1 MGTAVQNAARDLR
14 KQLIAIAA
22 STFKVKPGQL
32 RLDNGALICGEA
44 RMSFREVVQQRF
56 GGNAGELIGRG
67 DVGPEITN
75 GELPVFWEVG
85 MGTAELELDQE
96 TGRLSIKRYV
106 SLADVGKAIHPAQ
119 CIGQEEGAAMMG
131 IGHTLFEEMVYHDG
145 QLANSTLLG
154 YRVPKFSDVPED
166 FHTILLENRDGPGPF
181 GARGMGEGGL
191 LSVAPSVTNALA
203 RGTGVRLND
212 LPLTPE
218 RVWRA
223 LKSKG

>member
-1 MGTAVQNAARDLR
+1 
-14 KQLIAIAA
+14 
-22 STFKVKPGQL
+22 
-32 RLDNGALICGEA
+32 
-44 RMSFREVVQQRF
+44 
-56 GGNAGELIGRG
+56 
-67 DVGPEITN
+67 
-75 GELPVFWEVG
+75 

-106 SLADVGKAIHPAQ
+106 SLADVGKAIHPAH

-203 RGTGVRLND
+203 RGTGVRLKD